1 MFKEHL
7 ILMKNQRESTKVKLK
22 KKLLATKSILNIR
35 SMSSATYHDIY
46 PNITAFLFTGLT
58 VLQFFNAR

>member
-1 MFKEHL
+1 MKIKRVKSKTKKE
-7 ILMKNQRESTKVKLK
+7 I
-22 KKLLATKSILNIR
+22 LATKSILNIR

>member
-7 ILMKNQRESTKVKLK
+7 ILMKIKRVKSKTKKEI
-22 KKLLATKSILNIR
+22 LATKSILNIR